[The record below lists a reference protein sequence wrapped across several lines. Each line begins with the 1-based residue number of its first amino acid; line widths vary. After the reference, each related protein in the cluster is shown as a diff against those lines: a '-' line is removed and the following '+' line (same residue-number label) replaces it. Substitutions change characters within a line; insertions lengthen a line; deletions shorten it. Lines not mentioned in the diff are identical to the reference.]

1 MPLPTF
7 KQDPQPQSGHL
18 LNIVKGIGQ
27 LLGKDKL
34 RENPNA
40 PASDWRT
47 KQPINSD
54 PSYKEDWWD
63 TIYGNR
69 GQAANKQIQMDAL
82 GRNRDLADDA
92 EVRTRDIEGI
102 VRRNDANNYNQLE
115 NISAERMAEEQGL
128 MGGSTARKN
137 VINQVQQT
145 AREIGA
151 RTQAYNQQQD
161 IEKQRIAQSTDLQN
175 TLTGKNVAD
184 VNNLRSTALGTATKM
199 EAPSILDSELMS
211 LKNENL
217 GRRNALSQ
225 TEALGTPEAQA
236 AQFNSIMDRF
246 KSTAVQ
252 NQATESNAAS
262 DAMRAQAA
270 ADSVRMQGERPDYQ
284 TLRPGE
290 TMFDKDGNGFRI
302 DPTTGKAVQYSTKRK
317 PLAAV
322 PPGLLNPQGARGAAP
337 LQSAQGIVPF
347 SLQRALGELPS
358 STAQP
363 PSYVFEV
370 PYNSQMSTQGMGGWK
385 STATRSK

>member
-7 KQDPQPQSGHL
+7 QQDPQPQSGHL

-82 GRNRDLADDA
+82 GRSRDLADDA

-137 VINQVQQT
+137 VINQAQQA

-175 TLTGKNVAD
+175 TLTGKNAAD
-184 VNNLRSTALGTATKM
+184 INHLRSSALSTATKM
-199 EAPSILDSELMS
+199 EAPSIMDTELTR

-217 GRRNALSQ
+217 GRRNELSQ
-225 TEALGTPEAQA
+225 TEFLGSPEAQS
-236 AQFNSIMDRF
+236 AQFKNILDSF
-246 KSTAVQ
+246 KSTAVS
-252 NQATESNAAS
+252 NQAKESE
-262 DAMRAQAA
+262 AA
-270 ADSVRMQGERPDYQ
+270 ADAARAKATAEAIDLQKQEAGKPRYMPLRIGEDI
-284 TLRPGE
+284 
-290 TMFDKDGNGFRI
+290 I
-302 DPTTGKAVQYSTKRK
+302 DPESGKGFGHRDGMVK
-317 PLAAV
+317 
-322 PPGLLNPQGARGAAP
+322 
-337 LQSAQGIVPF
+337 PF
-347 SLQRALGELPS
+347 SSVKKPVYSAPRGQGTDAGEPDDIAKRAAEARWRI
-358 STAQP
+358 ST
-363 PSYVFEV
+363 
-370 PYNSQMSTQGMGGWK
+370 G
-385 STATRSK
+385 RSMR